1 MKAKGSY
8 LLQWRMMQWLR
19 ERGCRGYDL
28 GGVNPTR
35 NPGVYHFK
43 SGVGGAEV
51 LQYPSQ
57 EISGSSWSSL
67 FVNTA
72 EKARWLL
79 HSAGSRVTRAAANP
93 LNRSAVV
100 NGEPKQ
106 A

>member
-19 ERGCRGYDL
+19 ERGCRWYDL

-43 SGVGGAEV
+43 SGFGGAEAV
-51 LQYPSQ
+51 QCQSREL
-57 EISGSSWSSL
+57 SGSSWSSL
-67 FVNTA
+67 CVNTA
-72 EKARWLL
+72 EKARVLL
-79 HSAGSRVTRAAANP
+79 HSAGSRFARAAANSI
-93 LNRSAVV
+93 NRSATL
-100 NGEPKQ
+100 NGVPKQ